1 MSTYPFDSITIN
13 GREVLLADVIE
24 NAASPESGFE
34 ASTFLFIQKWFSASD
49 TFAQKTSGST
59 GVPKNILITRAQ
71 MIMSAKLTAEALR
84 LKKGD
89 HALLCLDTEYIAGK
103 MMLVRSL
110 VTGMKIVAVNPSPN
124 PFREISRNVTVD
136 FVAIV
141 PMQLIE
147 IIQSDQAYRLNSIKN
162 ILVGGAALDQGIK
175 NKLSTFNGRVYA
187 TYGMTETISH
197 IALQPVNGPAAS
209 EYFTVL
215 PGIKISADD
224 RGCLEINAPH
234 FGEKIVTNDLVEIRD
249 SSRFKWLGRIDNVI
263 NTGGKKIIPEK
274 IEDQINRL
282 FDQQKVRN
290 KFFIS
295 SIADPVLGNKLI
307 LIIEGDLENLTGES
321 LKSYLR
327 ENLRNY
333 EVPKEIYTNINFVLT
348 KNGKVNRKETTQQI
362 GN

>member
-13 GREVLLADVIE
+13 GREILLADVVE
-24 NAASPESGFE
+24 NAALPESGFE
-34 ASTFLFIQKWFSASD
+34 ASTFLFIKKWFSASD

-59 GVPKNILITRAQ
+59 GAPKEIVITREQ
-71 MIMSAKLTAEALR
+71 MIVSAKLTAEALR
-84 LKKGD
+84 LKNGD
-89 HALLCLDTEYIAGK
+89 HALLCLDPEYIAGK

-110 VTGMKIVAVNPSPN
+110 VTGMKIVAVNPVAN
-124 PFREISRNVTVD
+124 PFRKIPRNVRVD

-147 IIQSDQAYRLNSIKN
+147 IIQSDLAYRLNSTKN

-175 NKLSTFNGRVYA
+175 KKLSTFDGRVYA

-197 IALQPVNGPAAS
+197 IALQSINGPAAS

-215 PGIKISADD
+215 PGIKINADE

-234 FGEKIVTNDLVEIRD
+234 LDEKVVTNDLVEINDARH
-249 SSRFKWLGRIDNVI
+249 FKWLGRIDNVI

-282 FDQQKVRN
+282 FAQQMVRN

-295 SIADPVLGNKLI
+295 SIPDPVLGNKLI
-307 LIIEGDLENLTGES
+307 LIIEGALENITVET
-321 LKSYLR
+321 LKSHLR

-333 EVPKEIYTNINFVLT
+333 EVPKKIYTNINFVLT
-348 KNGKVNRKETTQQI
+348 KNGKLNRTETTQQI